1 EDACKSGFL
10 DYIDGLSFHPYRI
23 NSYPENL
30 VNWQWSIVK
39 SILGKYAKREI
50 PLFVTENGY
59 STATQRTQS
68 NGLPILWTE
77 DDQAALLCRILLIGD
92 MLNFPI
98 NTIYEWKD
106 RSDDLTDV
114 ESSFGIVHSDLTT
127 KKPAYDAIKTL
138 IRELSGY
145 TFAERVMGI
154 GTANDYILKYFNGT
168 KVKYV
173 YWTTLKEDDNHTIII
188 ERNQLTCGFTPKI
201 FESSQ
206 PYSKSAKTADIESNG
221 LIHQMNWYG
230 LNQVSRKFEAAH
242 QVSLGTGTSRG
253 DIKDNGLFY
262 GKQMT
267 GMPVSDGIISPPDN
281 MFFKQ
286 LSSIYTINAL
296 MQIGYDN
303 WSGNIYSRG
312 WADLGTGYA
321 WTNWKRMLT
330 TDDIHL
336 NAEQT
341 INLSNGA
348 KIYLIVIPIFWRKM
362 IFGSF
367 SIPSANVTA
376 TLMNLGNLDASLAP
390 NRFSAIP
397 VFMDRISEGNK
408 PQCVLNLHSIA
419 DSGKIELMLSSIAVL
434 SGNING
440 NFMYLK

>member
-1 EDACKSGFL
+1 
-10 DYIDGLSFHPYRI
+10 
-23 NSYPENL
+23 
-30 VNWQWSIVK
+30 
-39 SILGKYAKREI
+39 
-50 PLFVTENGY
+50 
-59 STATQRTQS
+59 
-68 NGLPILWTE
+68 ILWTE

-114 ESSFGIVHSDLTT
+114 ESSFGIVHADLTT
-127 KKPAYDAIKTL
+127 KKPAYDALKNL
-138 IRELSGY
+138 ISALTGY

-154 GTANDYILKYFNGT
+154 GTANDYIFKYFNGT
-168 KVKYV
+168 QVKYV

-188 ERNQLTCGFTPKI
+188 EGNQLTCGFAPKI
-201 FESSQ
+201 FESNQ
-206 PYSKSAKTADIESNG
+206 LYSKSTKAADVKSNG
-221 LIHQMNWYG
+221 IIHQLNWYG
-230 LNQVSRKFEAAH
+230 LNQVSRKFEAEH

-262 GKQMT
+262 GKQMI

-312 WADLGTGYA
+312 WADRGTGYA

-348 KIYLIVIPIFWRKM
+348 KIYLIVIPIFGRKM